1 MACSSIFNDVIGP
14 VMRGPSS
21 SHSAAAC
28 RIGLIARDLIAGNIE
43 NVVIDYDPNG
53 SLVTTHE
60 SQGSDMGL
68 YSGLLGWN
76 PDDEKM
82 KDFMQGIKEAG
93 INIKVNYTSY
103 GAKHPNTYRMKISN
117 SQISHTMTAIS
128 TGGGAIEITEID
140 GAEVSVCGDYYE
152 LIVYTDNLDDVKSS
166 ISSAINFDFLEC
178 KKGLKNFVEIKSH
191 TQFSNSDIEK
201 VKVISGV
208 KNVSYLKPV
217 LPVLSRKN
225 VNVPFLYCSE
235 MQEYAE
241 KKNLNIWQTAVD
253 YESSRGG
260 ITEKE
265 VFEKMRKIVHIMDQ
279 SIKTGLKGTYY
290 EDRIL
295 QCQSAGFKEKMAKKV
310 LLDGG
315 VLNTIVLYVTA
326 VMEVKSS
333 MGVIVAAPTAGS
345 CGTIPGSILGAAHL
359 MNKDESEIVKAML
372 AAGIIGVFISE
383 HSTFS
388 AEIGGCQAECGAASS
403 MAAAGLVYLAGGT
416 LKQSIAAA
424 SMALQNSLGMICDPV
439 GNRVEVPCLGKN
451 VMAASNAVSCANMA
465 LANFDPVVTFD
476 EVVETMFD
484 VGKSLPHELRCTALG
499 GLSITPSAR
508 AVEKRLKK
516 FKLC

>member
-1 MACSSIFNDVIGP
+1 MTYSSIFNDVIGP

-28 RIGLIARDLIAGNIE
+28 RIGLLARDLIAGKIE

-60 SQGSDMGL
+60 SQGTDMGL

-82 KDFMQGIKEAG
+82 KDFRQGIKEAG

-103 GAKHPNTYRMKISN
+103 GAKHPNTYKIKISN

-128 TGGGAIEITEID
+128 TGGGAVEITEIN
-140 GAEVSVCGDYYE
+140 GAEVSISGDYYE
-152 LIVYTDNLDDVKSS
+152 LIVYYDNFENVKSS
-166 ISSAINFDFLEC
+166 ISSSINFDFLEY
-178 KKGLKNFVEIKSH
+178 KKGAKNFIEIKSH
-191 TQFSNSDIEK
+191 VQFSSSDIEK
-201 VKVISGV
+201 VKAVPGV

-225 VNVPFLYCSE
+225 VKVPFLYCSE
-235 MQEYAE
+235 MMEYSKQ
-241 KKNLNIWQTAVD
+241 KKINIWQAAVD
-253 YESSRGG
+253 YESYRGE

-265 VFEKMRKIVHIMDQ
+265 VFEKMRKIVHVMGQ
-279 SIKTGLKGTYY
+279 SIKIGLKGTYY

-295 QCQSAGFKEKMAKKV
+295 QCQSAGFKEKMDKKA
-310 LLDGG
+310 LLNGG
-315 VLNTIVLYVTA
+315 MLNTIVLYVTA

-359 MNKDESEIVKAML
+359 MNKDEDEIVKAML
-372 AAGIIGVFISE
+372 AAGIMGVFISE

-388 AEIGGCQAECGAASS
+388 AELGGCQAECGAASS

-416 LKQSIAAA
+416 FKQSTAAA

-439 GNRVEVPCLGKN
+439 ANRVEVPCLGKN

-465 LANFDPVVTFD
+465 LANFDQVVPFD
-476 EVVETMFD
+476 EVVDTMFD
-484 VGKSLPHELRCTALG
+484 VGMSLPRELRCTALG
-499 GLSITPSAR
+499 GLSVTPTAK
-508 AVEKRLKK
+508 ALEKRLQK
-516 FKLC
+516 FKSC